1 MFLACLEKFNLKYN
15 TRLMRLRLHYLDIH
29 FPFPLVNLTLQFLY
43 ELVLS

>member
-15 TRLMRLRLHYLDIH
+15 TELVRLRLHYLDIH
-29 FPFPLVNLTLQFLY
+29 FPFPLVNLTLQFSY